1 MSVTTVSNQTNVLK
15 SRRPNSTHLDQ
26 LDKLLETDLYEIKSN
41 LPSPTLS
48 NGELFKVNESTHLMY
63 DSSAASSRESGS
75 NEQTQWKDGDEIER
89 QDSSGIYANLTEIEN
104 KRQIDLI
111 DRQQV
116 PPEPNS
122 SDEPI
127 RVMQNGWREYKTLG
141 GRSFFCNSDFGVR
154 QWQPPRR
161 ASNKTRESEPQR
173 KQSVSDTFATSAVT
187 STRSDVSKSRSSST
201 DQPTYLPSNLTV
213 NSNES
218 ITHVTNPLIE
228 QELRLSNA
236 HQPVD
241 TSETFMTNRL
251 PRDANNVG
259 TRSCA
264 FDHNYVNFNET
275 GMSTNYAEPMTST
288 QPITN
293 SSSLITTFPVL
304 PVEMSSSLS
313 ATLLTS
319 SMRSHDDFTPSSAIY
334 QGTLEKCRLTD
345 GTTKIKKNQ
354 WTTTYAFLYS
364 GHLLFYRDQKSAEK
378 NGKHYPPPSD
388 FITISHAKL
397 CRVENEKY
405 KDKRHR
411 QIISLQ
417 LPDNSIYLFSCLD
430 TDQNA
435 INEWFRALRATIS
448 SMVSHNEPTGS
459 LGRSSNKSGLFK
471 KQSTRH
477 SLKHLT
483 KTSMTN
489 KEKTETEIPPR
500 ESIIDRLLRFLRSRT
515 TMNDLIERGI
525 YKPEPVFGSTL
536 AAVCEHDGL
545 PVPRFI
551 LEVTELIEKRGL
563 SMDGIYR
570 VSGNL
575 SSIQKL
581 RCNIDQDRYDALAKE
596 DDVHVLTGALK
607 LFLRELADPL
617 FPSDLNK
624 EFMSAMK
631 EQTRIRLKSY
641 DDLLKRLP
649 ESNRAT
655 LAHLISHLRRIS
667 RHSSENRMQI
677 HNLAI
682 VFGPAFFHTEGRAI
696 KTHQRRNSGFS
707 MKKSQPPMEPRV
719 VPSQNLAYKMVVFG
733 QITEFILNEADKFR
747 VFSDIAL

>member
-1 MSVTTVSNQTNVLK
+1 MSVTTVSNQTSVLK

-26 LDKLLETDLYEIKSN
+26 LDKLLETDLYEKN
-41 LPSPTLS
+41 VPSPTLS

-63 DSSAASSRESGS
+63 DLSAGSSRESGS
-75 NEQTQWKDGDEIER
+75 NEQTHWKDEEEIER
-89 QDSSGIYANLTEIEN
+89 QDGSEIYANLIEIEN

-122 SDEPI
+122 TDEPI

-141 GRSFFCNSDFGVR
+141 GRFVFEIYFMALTKRQTNFVCRSFFCNSDFGVR

-161 ASNKTRESEPQR
+161 ALNTSNKTRESEPQR
-173 KQSVSDTFATSAVT
+173 KQSVSDTTFAVT
-187 STRSDVSKSRSSST
+187 STRSDVSKSRSSSI
-201 DQPTYLPSNLTV
+201 DQPTYSPSNLTV

-228 QELRLSNA
+228 QELRLSNV
-236 HQPVD
+236 HQPAD
-241 TSETFMTNRL
+241 TSETFM
-251 PRDANNVG
+251 
-259 TRSCA
+259 
-264 FDHNYVNFNET
+264 
-275 GMSTNYAEPMTST
+275 
-288 QPITN
+288 
-293 SSSLITTFPVL
+293 
-304 PVEMSSSLS
+304 
-313 ATLLTS
+313 
-319 SMRSHDDFTPSSAIY
+319 
-334 QGTLEKCRLTD
+334 
-345 GTTKIKKNQ
+345 
-354 WTTTYAFLYS
+354 
-364 GHLLFYRDQKSAEK
+364 K

-388 FITISHAKL
+388 FINISHAKL

-430 TDQNA
+430 NNQNA
-435 INEWFRALRATIS
+435 INEWFRALRETIAS
-448 SMVSHNEPTGS
+448 IPYNEPTGTGS
-459 LGRSSNKSGLFK
+459 LGRASNKSGLFK

-477 SLKHLT
+477 SLKHLA
-483 KTSMTN
+483 KTSITN

-747 VFSDIAL
+747 ISAFLL